1 MRLVVNLIIPA
12 HWSMEQEGRE
22 AKLQPFSTVPHSE
35 FILDLV
41 VNKDLYV
48 CIYVFVWGCEWVLV
62 EEVSSLI
69 TLWFRVGRHRQNDV
83 LVQSPA

>member
-1 MRLVVNLIIPA
+1 MRLVVNLIILA

-48 CIYVFVWGCEWVLV
+48 CIYAFVWGCEWVLV
-62 EEVSSLI
+62 GEVSSLI
-69 TLWFRVGRHRQNDV
+69 TLHVV
-83 LVQSPA
+83 LWYQVSH